1 MEIELRFDK
10 SLPFFRKA
18 LLCTAV
24 VLTVSCGNKDLEKK
38 LNAPD
43 LTKFSGI
50 YSSYL
55 KSCGECHEPQNERA
69 YKNYVPNL
77 DMSTE
82 DAAYASLMKVAE
94 RKSKAG
100 LGCTDI
106 SFVKPRAAAQSL
118 LYAVLDVATADAI
131 SAGSDSSC
139 KPKYHTLADGGE
151 ANNPTAEQ
159 KEAIKN
165 WINNGA
171 SRN

>member
-1 MEIELRFDK
+1 MMKDIQLRKSISFIET
-10 SLPFFRKA
+10 A
-18 LLCTAV
+18 LLCTLVAV
-24 VLTVSCGNKDLEKK
+24 LASCGSKELEKK
-38 LNAPD
+38 IDAPD
-43 LTKFSGI
+43 LTKFSGL

-55 KSCGECHEPQNERA
+55 KSCSECHEPGNERA

-82 DAAYASLMKVAE
+82 EATYTSLMKVAD

-100 LGCTDI
+100 LGCSDLK
-106 SFVKPRAAAQSL
+106 FVTAGAAAQSL
-118 LYAVLDVATADAI
+118 LFAVLDVATADAL
-131 SAGSDSSC
+131 SAGSDASC
-139 KPKYHTLADGGE
+139 KPTYHTLADGGE

-171 SRN
+171 PRN